1 MAKAD
6 IIVIGGGAAG
16 MTAALYALRSGKSV
30 LLLES
35 DNIGGQIAFSPRVEN
50 FPSIKQISGS
60 ELADNL
66 MEQITALGAQIELE
80 RVQSVQKTDNGFEVV
95 TDFGAHTG
103 GAVIIA
109 AGVKH
114 KHIGIEGELDLVG
127 KGVSYCAVCDGAFYA
142 GEEVALVGDGNTAL
156 QYSILL
162 SNYCKKVYVCTWFD
176 KFFGDYALV
185 KCLRERPNVE
195 VIPNVC
201 LKEFVTDGAGD
212 LKGLKFVGRETGE
225 PLNLDVK
232 AVFIA
237 IGQVPDNKAF
247 ANLAKLDK
255 DGYIIAGEDCRTD
268 TPGVFAAGD
277 CRTKKIRQLT
287 TACADGATAA
297 IAACQYLDS
306 LCCQ

>member
-212 LKGLKFVGRETGE
+212 LKGLKYVGRETG
-225 PLNLDVK
+225 
-232 AVFIA
+232 
-237 IGQVPDNKAF
+237 
-247 ANLAKLDK
+247 
-255 DGYIIAGEDCRTD
+255 
-268 TPGVFAAGD
+268 
-277 CRTKKIRQLT
+277 
-287 TACADGATAA
+287 
-297 IAACQYLDS
+297 
-306 LCCQ
+306 